1 LCDFRSRKFPT
12 TTRSRRARIN
22 PSRSRRESLLA
33 SGLARCFPAW
43 CDAGFVGS
51 SMVSFTAAYDH
62 AGAGRSARAFK
73 LRDRAPAI
81 SPRARGATWSR
92 SCRGRWP
99 SWPDLGER
107 WSSRL
112 VATAAENRLSIR
124 RNSHTSFAAASD
136 CRTDAIY
143 EYASLV
149 REHVCSDAITQ
160 PHSRTHDFLCAL
172 SD

>member
-1 LCDFRSRKFPT
+1 MCSTVKSEKRLNDHRIARLRLCDFRSRKFPT

-33 SGLARCFPAW
+33 SGLARCFSAW

-99 SWPDLGER
+99 FWI
-107 WSSRL
+107 
-112 VATAAENRLSIR
+112 ATAIFW
-124 RNSHTSFAAASD
+124 T
-136 CRTDAIY
+136 TDGVI
-143 EYASLV
+143 
-149 REHVCSDAITQ
+149 
-160 PHSRTHDFLCAL
+160 CAL
-172 SD
+172 GYNESV